1 MVQNVLTYTVAISKR
16 EIVVIETILV
26 DEIDS
31 GPQRYEHWKGPLYD
45 VKISRHLNVHW
56 GQQTALFGLIQ
67 LICGQQHAIGCLV
80 VDWGT
85 KMQNTKS
92 KNCFLKVRLN
102 VLTKNGLFYCYLWV
116 TCSCLLWPLLKPLAT
131 QQMSN
136 ISFGYTL
143 HQKKLHRARLNEFKK
158 VGKFVTF

>member
-1 MVQNVLTYTVAISKR
+1 MVQNVLTYAVAINKR

-67 LICGQQHAIGCLV
+67 VICGQQHAIGCLV
-80 VDWGT
+80 VDWGM
-85 KMQNTKS
+85 KIQNTKS
-92 KNCFLKVRLN
+92 KNCFLKVRLY
-102 VLTKNGLFYCYLWV
+102 VLTKNGRVHCYHWV
-116 TCSCLLWPLLKPLAT
+116 TCSCIFWPLCKPAAT

-136 ISFGYTL
+136 SYFGYNL
-143 HQKKLHRARLNEFKK
+143 LQKKFHRARLNEFKK

>member
-1 MVQNVLTYTVAISKR
+1 M
-16 EIVVIETILV
+16 VIETILV

-67 LICGQQHAIGCLV
+67 VICGQQHAIGCLV

-92 KNCFLKVRLN
+92 KNFFFKSETLRFDQK
-102 VLTKNGLFYCYLWV
+102 W
-116 TCSCLLWPLLKPLAT
+116 SPLLLPLGD
-131 QQMSN
+131 M
-136 ISFGYTL
+136 
-143 HQKKLHRARLNEFKK
+143 
-158 VGKFVTF
+158 